1 MADVGSPAQ
10 LARPRELWIDVV
22 RGEMVLLIIV
32 FHSTS
37 LLRYSGVPAPTHLIT
52 FNALSEPYWLPTF
65 SFVSGILADSSMN
78 ANAREYYVDKART
91 VLYPFVV
98 WTVVYA
104 IVFRVPA
111 NLDSAVQLATGG
123 TYLFFLAYLFAF
135 DVVSYSLR
143 RVHPWIIAGAAL
155 AISAVAP
162 SRFPSVP
169 ERFTERFWYLLAMF
183 TLGRCAYRRPQL
195 WRRLQHSKATLVTAT
210 CASVAGALVA
220 TKGVRVSYRWEW
232 AWSPALAMVLFARA
246 AQTIEDVS
254 GSRALRFVGQNS
266 IVFYTA
272 HFPVAYGVIRRS
284 KSRCGRS
291 GWRDVA
297 TAAVV
302 SLAASTALAWSRR
315 RSAVAE
321 RLFSA

>member
-1 MADVGSPAQ
+1 
-10 LARPRELWIDVV
+10 
-22 RGEMVLLIIV
+22 
-32 FHSTS
+32 
-37 LLRYSGVPAPTHLIT
+37 
-52 FNALSEPYWLPTF
+52 
-65 SFVSGILADSSMN
+65 
-78 ANAREYYVDKART
+78 
-91 VLYPFVV
+91 
-98 WTVVYA
+98 
-104 IVFRVPA
+104 
-111 NLDSAVQLATGG
+111 LDSAVQLATGG

-169 ERFTERFWYLLAMF
+169 ERFTERFTERFWYLLAMF